1 MLGLA
6 RAALAR
12 VLETVQKGKPIAH
25 SVYQRS
31 IDSPSYQLAIA
42 DAAALIDTATLHVYR
57 SADGIDAAPRERIQL
72 DVLTRARVRCDPA
85 TAATRCRESVG
96 LLLNAGGASSSAQ
109 ANPLQRIWRDLEPSP
124 GTACSTSTS
133 AVRSTAARCWASRN
147 RSCPCSD
154 AAMVRSNAD
163 ISSGPTTGLSRRD
176 HAVSIF
182 ARFGSSKRAA
192 PLPTGERQLHP
203 ADGLLRG

>member
-57 SADGIDAAPRERIQL
+57 SADGIDAAARERIQL

-109 ANPLQRIWRDLEPSP
+109 ANPLQRSWRDLE
-124 GTACSTSTS
+124 TI
-133 AVRSTAARCWASRN
+133 ARHGLVN
-147 RSCPCSD
+147 
-154 AAMVRSNAD
+154 VD
-163 ISSGPTTGLSRRD
+163 ISREIYG
-176 HAVSIF
+176 
-182 ARFGSSKRAA
+182 RA
-192 PLPTGERQLHP
+192 
-203 ADGLLRG
+203 LLGIEEQVMPMF